1 MHGRANIAS
10 MPLSVR
16 IFIYRDG
23 FYSPEAP
30 RILAP
35 CRSCMLLI
43 YTARIIWHTSYA
55 EQVLPFAILCIIIFQ
70 KIIRWTTREE
80 EKENGKAE
88 ERRSSSISRCA
99 KYTSNKCSGLE
110 FMLLN
115 CFGLGH
121 ERAFSNRLVNY
132 HLYPS
137 C

>member
-1 MHGRANIAS
+1 

-35 CRSCMLLI
+35 VSQL
-43 YTARIIWHTSYA
+43 
-55 EQVLPFAILCIIIFQ
+55 VLPFAILCIIIFQ